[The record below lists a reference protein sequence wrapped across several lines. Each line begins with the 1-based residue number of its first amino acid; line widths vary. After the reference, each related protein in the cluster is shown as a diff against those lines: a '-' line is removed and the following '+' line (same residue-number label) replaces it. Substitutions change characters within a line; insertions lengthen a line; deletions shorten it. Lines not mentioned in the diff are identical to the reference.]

1 MPDIVGVRFK
11 QAGKVYF
18 FNPSG
23 YEDLSV
29 NEWVIVETARG
40 TEAGRVIIAPTNL
53 PTLEV
58 DMKLKSIIR
67 RADWRDLTEMA
78 RLRLKEP
85 EALATAKAKVAEY
98 DVPMKLIH
106 AEYNFDG
113 GRLTFYFSS
122 EKRVDFRD
130 LVRDLAKLLQT
141 RIELRQIGVR
151 DEAKLLDGVGK
162 CGLALCCSTW
172 LTDFP
177 RVTIKSAKNQ
187 GLPLNPTEISG
198 VCGRLLCCLTYE
210 NEHYTTVR
218 GDLPKVGTKITGVHG
233 SGEVSYLDLIHETAT
248 ITWEDGETIEVNAEA
263 FRELAQRQKKNP
275 VG

>member
-11 QAGKVYF
+11 KAGKVYYF
-18 FNPSG
+18 DPSG
-23 YEDLSV
+23 YTDLKV
-29 NEWVIVETARG
+29 NDWVIVETTRG
-40 TEAGRVIIAPTNL
+40 TEAGRVIIPPTNL
-53 PTLEV
+53 PTWEG
-58 DMKLKSIIR
+58 DMKLKPIIR
-67 RADWRDLTEMA
+67 RADWRDLTEMV

-85 EALATAKAKVAEY
+85 EVLAMARAKVAEY
-98 DVPMKLIH
+98 NVPMKLIR

-122 EKRVDFRD
+122 EQRVDFRD
-130 LVRDLAKLLQT
+130 LVRELAKLLQT

-151 DEAKLLDGVGK
+151 DEARLLDGVGK
-162 CGLALCCSTW
+162 CGLTLCCSTW

-218 GDLPKVGTKITGVHG
+218 GELPKVGTKITDVHG
-233 SGEVSYLDLIHETAT
+233 SGQVSHLDLIHETAT
-248 ITWEDGETIEVNAEA
+248 ITWEDGETSEVNAEA
-263 FRELAQRQKKNP
+263 FRELMQRQKANTA
-275 VG
+275 G